1 MHNTEGDK
9 IVIVGYNG
17 IVMSRTVDFAATNRG
32 EDTLVLLVILISL
45 RCHAIMSCSHIQAE
59 KNHRFRGR

>member
-1 MHNTEGDK
+1 
-9 IVIVGYNG
+9 
-17 IVMSRTVDFAATNRG
+17 MSRTVDFAATNRG

-59 KNHRFRGR
+59 KNHRFRGM